1 MLAGLHCAKPGRGF
15 EPLTL
20 ALQERRSG
28 QLSYPGGKPQ
38 CRPGRAARQTSATE
52 TAASSEPCPFEEY
65 GIGGGSSALRSL
77 ISASNPPSTS
87 PNNACLHAAC
97 ANARPFPL
105 KGGRSLR
112 AGCTRSITLTSGQ
125 KARCSASPAASPA
138 STGGPGTDS
147 RSWEYTAPNTAP
159 VPAWSARPPAGHE
172 SPRVTSFP
180 SSSTSSASD

>member
-1 MLAGLHCAKPGRGF
+1 MLASVQREKPGRGF

-87 PNNACLHAAC
+87 PNSACRHAAC
-97 ANARPFPL
+97 ANARRLPPSCVSF
-105 KGGRSLR
+105 LR
-112 AGCTRSITLTSGQ
+112 PGCMRSIAPTSGQ
-125 KARCSASPAASPA
+125 NATCSASPATSPA
-138 STGGPGTDS
+138 ATGGPGTNG
-147 RSWEYTAPNTAP
+147 RSCEYTA
-159 VPAWSARPPAGHE
+159 
-172 SPRVTSFP
+172 
-180 SSSTSSASD
+180 